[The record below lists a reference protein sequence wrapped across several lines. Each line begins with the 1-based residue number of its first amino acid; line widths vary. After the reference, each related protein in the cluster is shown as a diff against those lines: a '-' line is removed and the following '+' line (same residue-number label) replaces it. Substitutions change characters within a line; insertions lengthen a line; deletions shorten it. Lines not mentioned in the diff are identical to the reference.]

1 MFDLKSAY
9 VRAVLMGVTTRV
21 QRAAEAL
28 DWADGQQALNP
39 SELAPALKTQEDR
52 VAWERF
58 IKQVQS
64 MGPRAYA
71 HKRTSAI
78 GSVSWGGD
86 DPNGIDEQLRRLNLD
101 KLAAAC
107 LKTLVSFGIAG
118 LLPHQP
124 EQGAPRLQRMGGY
137 VEPLY
142 AEDDVAGDPV
152 AWLQVLSEGSGNK
165 YRLRVYTPNADDP
178 TRGLLQ
184 EWRQAS
190 APYEIGNAPSAEW
203 PDVLMPTIEVADTA
217 QDGTPIGE
225 LVQALP
231 LLKGEVAQQIRV
243 LRASDANAWPKRWAV
258 GDWEFTGEAGALDV
272 FVARETGSTIGVI
285 EPPTLDGPRTQHDRI
300 LERLRGDLKLPIS
313 SISTGDFPSGEAL
326 EQANAISISTATMY
340 AGLLTRLLS
349 GGVQGYAEL
358 LGIPREKAPPVS
370 VEINREQTRR
380 MVTEQVRND
389 YREGLIPFRA
399 AVITISQYYPAWS
412 DDEVEAWIEEE
423 TARIAAPRF
432 DPGDFPGLNRDD
444 A

>member
-1 MFDLKSAY
+1 
-9 VRAVLMGVTTRV
+9 MGVTTRV

-39 SELAPALKTQEDR
+39 LELAPALKTQEDR

-58 IKQVQS
+58 VKQVQG

-86 DPNGIDEQLRRLNLD
+86 DPQGIDANLTRLNLD

-137 VEPLY
+137 LEPLY
-142 AEDDVAGDPV
+142 AEDDIAGDPV

-165 YRLRVYTPNADDP
+165 YRLRVYTPNVDDP

-203 PDVLMPTIEVADTA
+203 PDVLMPTIEVVDTA
-217 QDGTPIGE
+217 QDGTPIG
-225 LVQALP
+225 
-231 LLKGEVAQQIRV
+231 
-243 LRASDANAWPKRWAV
+243 
-258 GDWEFTGEAGALDV
+258 
-272 FVARETGSTIGVI
+272 
-285 EPPTLDGPRTQHDRI
+285 DGR
-300 LERLRGDLKLPIS
+300 
-313 SISTGDFPSGEAL
+313 
-326 EQANAISISTATMY
+326 N
-340 AGLLTRLLS
+340 AGLLGIGSSPAKQARLTCS
-349 GGVQGYAEL
+349 WRAR
-358 LGIPREKAPPVS
+358 PAPPS
-370 VEINREQTRR
+370 
-380 MVTEQVRND
+380 
-389 YREGLIPFRA
+389 A
-399 AVITISQYYPAWS
+399 
-412 DDEVEAWIEEE
+412 
-423 TARIAAPRF
+423 
-432 DPGDFPGLNRDD
+432 
-444 A
+444 